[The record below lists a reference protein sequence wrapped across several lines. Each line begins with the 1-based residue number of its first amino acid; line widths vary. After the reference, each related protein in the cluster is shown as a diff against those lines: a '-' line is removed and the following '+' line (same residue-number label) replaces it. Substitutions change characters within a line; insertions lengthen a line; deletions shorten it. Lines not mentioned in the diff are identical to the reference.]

1 MQTSRSMSVLTGI
14 LVDVSLSMKEN
25 VGDRKVERTASSWV
39 KSAFKFI
46 DRLVKHDTSSDHRV
60 FAIGLGSS
68 RRQTI
73 FDILTTLKR
82 LEVKHGER
90 KRDMLA
96 EMIRIIKCN
105 GAHRISEWV
114 TIAEIVEVVDER
126 DSRLTQHTKNN
137 SEFRKKFISELL
149 PVYCRKES
157 QNLSKKDMLEKA
169 MDILEKNGA
178 PRVRNWA
185 TVEEISAQI
194 DTRMTTAIFDA
205 LNDYPGYRHK
215 FINQCLPRE
224 CKEVRVDP
232 VSPLA
237 VAGLLTPLMP
247 ISALVLIG
255 QRSRTEI
262 ANAALGVYPTGH
274 QRMTEN
280 SIKDVIKKGTDLAVE
295 EGIYI
300 PVKDIVSRDNDLVG
314 RYVLAEVGPTDKVV
328 YCAKDASE
336 ILHGSVGQQ
345 ELTDDRTDELYD
357 EVKPFIYGDGTPLIE
372 SLRQAVNLFKDN
384 CDTQYKLLFVLSDGQ
399 PRDGNDLDLRELA
412 DLGVKVVSCYITRRP
427 IEEPR
432 RLYSILNLGWE
443 RAAKFMFKM
452 SSVVRADKI
461 PRTLFVKKGWKIDT
475 VRNETRL
482 FFQINHPDLIDEVCD
497 LARDCVCSQ
506 DSLTDVL
513 SYIKL
518 DIYINRAN
526 EGLSPDR
533 QEEKEKTCYAIA
545 SATVIHMVL
554 MLKAFSVGREGG
566 YPDFYEIRDEL
577 IDMYGKDGAKVGD
590 VLREACPRYRLQC
603 EMTDE
608 PGATS
613 AVVEKRPVVAIYQLT
628 VAERK
633 TSLKFY
639 KKNPTGILTEEHV
652 KIDER
657 SEREKLTIGHAVV
670 LTSFDGKC
678 LRLMNSKGSD
688 WADGGFFRVR
698 KADVLGMK
706 FYDVF
711 WTQEDLVDTSEEKRN
726 RLRQGVDVS
735 AKLMSSLTGLQTAT
749 YKCPL
754 CSVESKLSEFTGHVL
769 GVRCPRCQGTL
780 SADGDNSDLGTS
792 HLASISCRCCLLM
805 PKHMNK
811 TLRYCGPS
819 LDPRS
824 RPSLTDLDLD
834 LDPDPDTIRY
844 RYDRPTRCYFNVH
857 SKADM
862 SQLNLPH
869 GIDN

>member
-1 MQTSRSMSVLTGI
+1 
-14 LVDVSLSMKEN
+14 MKEN
-25 VGDRKVERTASSWV
+25 VGDRKVEGTASSWV
-39 KSAFKFI
+39 KSGFKFI

-68 RRQTI
+68 RGPKI

-82 LEVKHGER
+82 LEVKRNQH

-96 EMIRIIKCN
+96 EMMSIIECN
-105 GAHRISEWV
+105 GAPSISEWV
-114 TIAEIVEVVDER
+114 TIDEIDKLVDEH
-126 DSRLTQHTKNN
+126 DTFVLLSTLKNN
-137 SEFRKKFISELL
+137 SEFRNQFIFNVL
-149 PVYCRKES
+149 PAYCRKTS
-157 QNLSKKDMLEKA
+157 QNLGKEDMLEKA

-178 PRVRNWA
+178 PRVRHWA

-194 DTRMTTAIFDA
+194 DTRMTTAIFGA
-205 LNDYPGYRHK
+205 LKDYPVYRHK
-215 FINQCLPRE
+215 FINQCLPDE
-224 CKEVRVDP
+224 CKRVH
-232 VSPLA
+232 VHTATGVGGVASLA
-237 VAGLLTPLMP
+237 GMCALGVAGPL
-247 ISALVLIG
+247 IIG
-255 QRSRTEI
+255 LGIVSTIGVAFREEI
-262 ANAALGVYPTGH
+262 ANVAISQTQH

-300 PVKDIVSRDNDLVG
+300 PVKDIVSGGNDLVG
-314 RYVLAEVGPTDKVV
+314 EYVLAEVGPTDKVV

-345 ELTDDRTDELYD
+345 ELTDDRTNELYD
-357 EVKPFIYGDGTPLIE
+357 KVKPFIHGGTPLIE
-372 SLRQAVNLFKDN
+372 SLRQAVNLFRDN
-384 CDTQYKLLFVLSDGQ
+384 RDTQYKLLFVLADGQ
-399 PRDGNDLDLRELA
+399 PADGHDPPLTELA

-432 RLYSILNLGWE
+432 RLYSNLNWE
-443 RAAKFMFKM
+443 WEGAAKFMFNM

-461 PRTLFVKKGWKIDT
+461 PRTLFVKKGWKIDMD
-475 VRNETRL
+475 RNETRL
-482 FFQINHPDLIDEVCD
+482 FFQINHSDLIDEVCD

-506 DSLTDVL
+506 DSLADVL

-533 QEEKEKTCYAIA
+533 KEEKEKTCYAIA

-566 YPDFYEIRDEL
+566 YPGFYEIRDEL
-577 IDMYGKDGAKVGD
+577 IDMYGKDGANVGD

-603 EMTDE
+603 KETDKR
-608 PGATS
+608 GAMS

-633 TSLKFY
+633 SFHQFY
-639 KKNPTGILTEEHV
+639 KKNPTGILTDKNV
-652 KIDER
+652 KIDKR
-657 SEREKLTIGHAVV
+657 SEGEELTIGHAVV

-698 KADVLGMK
+698 KADVLRMK

-711 WTQEDLVDTSEEKRN
+711 WKKEDLDDPSEEKRN
-726 RLRQGVDVS
+726 RLRQGADVS

-769 GVRCPRCQGTL
+769 EVRCPNPRCRGTF
-780 SADGDNSDLGTS
+780 SADSDNSDLA
-792 HLASISCRCCLLM
+792 LSIYLMSLLSADAET
-805 PKHMNK
+805 HEQDSS
-811 TLRYCGPS
+811 GPEIETES
-819 LDPRS
+819 D
-824 RPSLTDLDLD
+824 
-834 LDPDPDTIRY
+834 
-844 RYDRPTRCYFNVH
+844 
-857 SKADM
+857 
-862 SQLNLPH
+862 
-869 GIDN
+869 